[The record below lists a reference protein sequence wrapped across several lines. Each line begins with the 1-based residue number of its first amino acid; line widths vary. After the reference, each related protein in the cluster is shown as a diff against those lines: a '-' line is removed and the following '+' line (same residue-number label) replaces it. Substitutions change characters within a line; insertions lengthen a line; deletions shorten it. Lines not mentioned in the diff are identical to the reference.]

1 MATSKNGYLLEIGNF
16 VEEDDWREIMKMHTN
31 YGGPM
36 PVIGKIT
43 AINGTV
49 LTVETNDTDEE
60 GEKKKVNI
68 DAKEVNRPK
77 NSKSGGKR
85 RKTKQRRSRKNAKK
99 TNRKRR

>member
-16 VEEDDWREIMKMHTN
+16 VEEDDWREKMQMHMSDADIF
-31 YGGPM
+31 PM

-49 LTVETNDTDEE
+49 LTVERSGDEE
-60 GEKKKVNI
+60 VVQI

-77 NSKSGGKR
+77 KSKSGGKR